1 MPADCQR
8 CRGDGGEFYGEYDS
22 FYRKC
27 PACGGSG
34 KVHPD
39 TARVE
44 ELEAKVAQLEE
55 DQERLDKLQRMMKH
69 YGHGWI
75 LRNSTTGR
83 GMRLHETSD
92 EGAHT
97 TVRGAIDAVEE

>member
-1 MPADCQR
+1 MTLLGPRHHKDEER
-8 CRGDGGEFYGEYDS
+8 TTL
-22 FYRKC
+22 
-27 PACGGSG
+27 
-34 KVHPD
+34 KV
-39 TARVE
+39 RVA
-44 ELEAKVAQLEE
+44 ELEK
-55 DQERLDKLQRMMKH
+55 DRERLNKLQRMMKH